1 MDSTRDQLRG
11 QLWSQD
17 SARCLRKWRPPS
29 FCRRRSRDRR
39 GPASRS
45 SSSCPS
51 RCRIWKKK
59 ESGSRLGSRI
69 SLSITSLSLSLAR
82 SLACYA
88 FSLSRSLARYALSL
102 SLSLAR
108 SFVTLSLSLSLARSL
123 ARSLK
128 RRSGG
133 EWSSP
138 RDEDTYVEVI
148 RMICI
153 LGIQLVGP
161 GSEAGQCIFGVGTN
175 GQIYLRENHFEMEWD
190 HFGILIL
197 DNARIIREILIFEI
211 CIFYIIR
218 YNKFFKLKK
227 KLESIGNWINGE
239 NNKSIGKFE

>member
-1 MDSTRDQLRG
+1 MTNFVGNCDPKIQPGVFANGGRLLSVAGGREIGEAQQVAVRQVVRADVVSGKRKKAVRV
-11 QLWSQD
+11 
-17 SARCLRKWRPPS
+17 SAPESL
-29 FCRRRSRDRR
+29 SRL
-39 GPASRS
+39 PLSLSRS
-45 SSSCPS
+45 LA
-51 RCRIWKKK
+51 R
-59 ESGSRLGSRI
+59 
-69 SLSITSLSLSLAR
+69 SLVTLSLSLAR
-82 SLACYA
+82 SLVTLSL
-88 FSLSRSLARYALSL
+88 FLSRSLAHSL
-102 SLSLAR
+102 RSLSLAR
-108 SFVTLSLSLSLARSL
+108 SFVTLSL

-227 KLESIGNWINGE
+227 
-239 NNKSIGKFE
+239 

>member
-1 MDSTRDQLRG
+1 MSYLEKE
-11 QLWSQD
+11 
-17 SARCLRKWRPPS
+17 RKR
-29 FCRRRSRDRR
+29 F
-39 GPASRS
+39 ASRL
-45 SSSCPS
+45 PN
-51 RCRIWKKK
+51 
-59 ESGSRLGSRI
+59 L
-69 SLSITSLSLSLAR
+69 SLDYLSLSLSLAR
-82 SLACYA
+82 SLARSLR
-88 FSLSRSLARYALSL
+88 SLSLSLSLLARSLIRYALSL

-227 KLESIGNWINGE
+227 LEGIGNWI
-239 NNKSIGKFE
+239 NKSIGKFE